1 MMILKYLF
9 NLCYS
14 FELMDIRV
22 IQSSTREKV
31 SIMVA
36 EGEKEKSSLLSIN
49 LPQTFLSVFAPVPG
63 LANLCSRETNSV
75 CKRAPHCC
83 TTQKAANPEEVFLE
97 PPCAF

>member
-36 EGEKEKSSLLSIN
+36 EGEKKS
-49 LPQTFLSVFAPVPG
+49 
-63 LANLCSRETNSV
+63 
-75 CKRAPHCC
+75 
-83 TTQKAANPEEVFLE
+83 
-97 PPCAF
+97 PPF

>member
-1 MMILKYLF
+1 
-9 NLCYS
+9 
-14 FELMDIRV
+14 MDIRV

-31 SIMVA
+31 SIVVA

-75 CKRAPHCC
+75 CKPHCC
-83 TTQKAANPEEVFLE
+83 TTQKAANLEKVFLE
-97 PPCAF
+97 PPCTF